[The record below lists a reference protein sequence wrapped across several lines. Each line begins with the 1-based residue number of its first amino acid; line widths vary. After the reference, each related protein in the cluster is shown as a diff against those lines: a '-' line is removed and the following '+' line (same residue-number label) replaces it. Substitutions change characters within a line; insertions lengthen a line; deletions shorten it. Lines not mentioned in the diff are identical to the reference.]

1 MFKEICMSP
10 QIFKE
15 DQLVNENKRWKD
27 VKSLLEGI
35 YLSGHIIGINNN
47 DWVKNVRA
55 EINQIND
62 QRVKDLF
69 NGLISDLKDRNRISG
84 HPKGDISPNDE
95 NEWIEIAE
103 TINDIYEV
111 DSILATKHFYKNV
124 TSIEDLEYMNIT
136 KKFSLTGS
144 KHFVKNEDELKKI
157 FIPLLS
163 YARKV
168 TVIDPYFDI
177 TVQRYRNTLN
187 IITEY
192 FKNKRGIKS
201 GNGTINIHTSSKIT
215 IHEGWRKVIQKIE
228 QEFGHTINIYVWD
241 RKIDSIKLHDR
252 YIITDQTGIVSAAG
266 TDKDD
271 YQQSEWS
278 IKDYD
283 TLDEILKQ
291 YKENSSPFELRYE
304 VNSLGVTRKGN

>member
-1 MFKEICMSP
+1 MFKEICITP
-10 QIFKE
+10 QVFE
-15 DQLVNENKRWKD
+15 ENQLINDSASWKD

-47 DWVKNVRA
+47 DWVKNVRS
-55 EINQIND
+55 EINQINN

-69 NGLISDLKDRNRISG
+69 NDLISALKDRNRISG
-84 HPKGDISPNDE
+84 HPKGEMSPNQE
-95 NEWIEIAE
+95 KEWIEIAE
-103 TINDIYEV
+103 TLNDVYAL
-111 DSILATKHFYKNV
+111 DSILATRHYHNNV

-136 KKFSLTGS
+136 EQFSLTGS

-177 TVQRYRNTLN
+177 TKQRYKNTLN
-187 IITEY
+187 IIAEH

-201 GNGTINIHTSSKIT
+201 ANGTINIHTSSKVD
-215 IHEGWRKVIQKIE
+215 IHNGWKSKIQEIE
-228 QEFGHTINIYVWD
+228 QEFGHTINIYLWD
-241 RKIDSIKLHDR
+241 KKIDSIKLHDR

-283 TLDEILKQ
+283 TLDEILRQ
-291 YKENSSPFELRYE
+291 YKENSSPFELKAVITANRIE
-304 VNSLGVTRKGN
+304 KK